1 MIEIATK
8 FFFLQ
13 PSQASHNMWLFQY
26 TSATLLLLIVICQ
39 HHPTLSNQGQQHQ
52 IPRIYA
58 HHGYPFTHDDLNYR
72 QESLLNSLRDHMRLT
87 VYEDTL
93 PMEVLEPMLGEMRL
107 RNTEGQLFAASLMQ
121 PKAKAVFV
129 PRPQPE
135 LTDAKLLSKMLK
147 GFCGVLPN
155 EYWMIEWCHRVEVR
169 QFHVQIVEDQA
180 MRSPDYSLGTYERS
194 AIIRE
199 RGDLQNK
206 SARIVKMVEY
216 FSGGQYCD
224 ETQGY
229 RSTEVHIQ
237 CCEGLNINNVAVPPV
252 TQVGMGLNMG
262 SPFPPGHAA
271 DHHLNP
277 MNGEH
282 DDIPGQK
289 EHMGSSAGPVAIL
302 KASAE
307 PRVCSYQLVVCSHL
321 LCPDKPPPDN
331 DDILGGGG
339 EGGDVHRT
347 GGRPPS
353 GNMTLAQVM
362 TTVQSLCLFKAEEW
376 WTYELCFNKGI
387 RQFHVNVQMI
397 TDENGEVKSYEQ
409 TMETEYSLGK
419 PPPIDRMLDEN
430 YLQERAWEGSGEL
443 DKKRMQGG
451 GRSDRLVD
459 KRVATSSTE
468 AQGGGGHVQSVE
480 KRSESGT
487 QTQEDQGY
495 PSSRTGTKVNQIE
508 VGSSGLDVR
517 AMGLPPPELLGR
529 GKGKDGGVKTLK
541 LEFTEGTPCDIVTGN
556 GKSLSYHH
564 RLFQSLPPPL
574 PHTQTDTPCLNP
586 FLWMIFF

>member
-1 MIEIATK
+1 MSSLT
-8 FFFLQ
+8 Q
-13 PSQASHNMWLFQY
+13 RAS
-26 TSATLLLLIVICQ
+26 ALLLLLLVLCQ
-39 HHPTLSNQGQQHQ
+39 HHPTLSNQGQQSQHQ

-58 HHGYPFTHDDLNYR
+58 HNGYPFTHDDLNYR

-93 PMEVLEPMLGEMRL
+93 PMEVLEPVLGEVRL

-121 PKAKAVFV
+121 PKAKAPFV

-147 GFCGVLPN
+147 GFCGILPN
-155 EYWMIEWCHRVEVR
+155 DYWMIEWCHRVEVR

-237 CCEGLNINNVAVPPV
+237 CCEGLNVNNVAVPSV
-252 TQVGMGLNMG
+252 MQGGMGLNMG
-262 SPFPPGHAA
+262 SPFPPAHAA
-271 DHHLNP
+271 DQNMHQN
-277 MNGEH
+277 NGEPAAEGGYSGTG
-282 DDIPGQK
+282 ITGQK
-289 EHMGSSAGPVAIL
+289 EHMGNSVNPVAIV

-331 DDILGGGG
+331 DDILLGGSGD
-339 EGGDVHRT
+339 GDVNRP

-353 GNMTLAQVM
+353 GNMSLAQVM
-362 TTVQSLCLFKAEEW
+362 TTVQNLCLFKAEEW

-387 RQFHVNVQMI
+387 RQFHVNIQMI

-419 PPPIDRMLDEN
+419 PPPIDRMLDEG
-430 YLQERAWEGSGEL
+430 YLQERAWEGTGDGE
-443 DKKRMQGG
+443 KRRGRGG
-451 GRSDRLVD
+451 VRSDRLVD
-459 KRVATSSTE
+459 KRAVSSSAEMQVGSGGGTGT
-468 AQGGGGHVQSVE
+468 GGGGDGGGEGGHGQ
-480 KRSESGT
+480 RSDASMGG
-487 QTQEDQGY
+487 TQEDQGY
-495 PSSRTGTKVNQIE
+495 PSRTSSNTRAPPLTE
-508 VGSSGLDVR
+508 VSGSSGLDVR

-529 GKGKDGGVKTLK
+529 GKGKDGTAKTLK

-556 GKSLSYHH
+556 LYPDPN
-564 RLFQSLPPPL
+564 PPDPI
-574 PHTQTDTPCLNP
+574 TTA
-586 FLWMIFF
+586 FLH

>member
-1 MIEIATK
+1 MISLI
-8 FFFLQ
+8 Q
-13 PSQASHNMWLFQY
+13 CASALLM
-26 TSATLLLLIVICQ
+26 LLLVLCQCQ
-39 HHPTLSNQGQQHQ
+39 HHPTLSNQGQPHQ

-93 PMEVLEPMLGEMRL
+93 PMEVLEPLLGEVRL
-107 RNTEGQLFAASLMQ
+107 RNTEGQLFAASLVQ
-121 PKAKAVFV
+121 PKAKAPFV

-147 GFCGVLPN
+147 GFCGILPN

-237 CCEGLNINNVAVPPV
+237 CCEGLNINNVAVPSV
-252 TQVGMGLNMG
+252 AQAGMGLNMG
-262 SPFPPGHAA
+262 NPFPPAAHAA
-271 DHHLNP
+271 DQMH
-277 MNGEH
+277 GEQPAEGGVGGPAG
-282 DDIPGQK
+282 IPGQK
-289 EHMGSSAGPVAIL
+289 EHTGNSAGPVAIL

-321 LCPDKPPPDN
+321 LCPDKPPPDHE
-331 DDILGGGG
+331 DILGGGG
-339 EGGDVHRT
+339 DGGDVN
-347 GGRPPS
+347 RPGERSPS
-353 GNMTLAQVM
+353 GGNMTLAQVM
-362 TTVQSLCLFKAEEW
+362 TNVQNLCLFKAEEW

-409 TMETEYSLGK
+409 TMETEYTLGK
-419 PPPIDRMLDEN
+419 PPPIDRMLDEG
-430 YLQERAWEGSGEL
+430 YLQERAWEGLGDNL
-443 DKKRMQGG
+443 DKKRGQGG

-459 KRVATSSTE
+459 KRVMTSSSTE
-468 AQGGGGHVQSVE
+468 MQGGVGSGGGHGQATE
-480 KRSESGT
+480 GET
-487 QTQEDQGY
+487 HEDQGY
-495 PSSRTGTKVNQIE
+495 TSSRTGTRATHSE
-508 VGSSGLDVR
+508 VGRSGLDVR
-517 AMGLPPPELLGR
+517 EMGLPPPELLHR

-556 GKSLSYHH
+556 AHPSHN
-564 RLFQSLPPPL
+564 
-574 PHTQTDTPCLNP
+574 LNP
-586 FLWMIFF
+586 NHNPNHNPNRKWSWP